1 MGDGRRRWREGSAG
15 SVAGKKFGVNA
26 VFVSF
31 KTKRKRKGEEKEIY
45 GGELKYFICEFLERE
60 MKERKKRRM
69 EIFLPMKGNLL
80 K

>member
-1 MGDGRRRWREGSAG
+1 M
-15 SVAGKKFGVNA
+15 AGKKFGVNA

-60 MKERKKRRM
+60 MKERKKKKDGNFSPNERKFIKII
-69 EIFLPMKGNLL
+69 IF
-80 K
+80 